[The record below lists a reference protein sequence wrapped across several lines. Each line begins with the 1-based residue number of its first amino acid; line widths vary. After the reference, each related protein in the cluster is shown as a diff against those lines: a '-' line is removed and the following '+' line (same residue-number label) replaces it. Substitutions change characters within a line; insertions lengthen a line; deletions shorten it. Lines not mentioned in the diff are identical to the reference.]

1 MKRDTSSL
9 KWIYKRIR
17 SYAFWLVV
25 LIVMATLVSYIN
37 VQFAL
42 VSKRLIDVATG
53 QTAGSVAD
61 SALALGALLIVQLL
75 LQVLYIRIHIKI
87 SGKLTMSMRTDLF
100 YLLMKKDYA
109 GVSKLHS
116 GEILNRLV
124 SDVSLVAEKVTE
136 IVPNVVA
143 LLSTVVFSFI
153 ALYQLDKQLAV
164 VCLAF
169 GPVIMAAAYI
179 YKKRIKNLHLKCRES
194 DGRVRAFLQESIQN
208 LLVIK
213 VFNRAD
219 VMRHRSGG
227 LQLENFH
234 LNVKRATIGILANV
248 LFFVVVTA
256 GYYAALAW
264 SVYRLSIGV
273 ITFGTVT
280 AVLGLVGQLQTPFRE
295 FASLFPQFYM
305 VLASAER
312 LMELEDLKES
322 APLLISDEKDINA
335 FQSIDFCN
343 VCFSYGDVRV
353 LDNVNLSV
361 KRGEFV
367 ALCGNSGAGKS
378 TLSKLML
385 SVIPADSGKI
395 CLTLENGDSIP
406 IEAAANALFSYV
418 PQGNLILSGTILDNI
433 TFAEEQPDMDRVMR
447 AVMLS
452 QLSDVIEQAP
462 LGLSTVLGEK
472 GHGLSEGQIQRIA
485 IARALYRDAPV
496 LLLDEAT
503 SALDIRTEQA
513 LLSTLKQLTDKTCII
528 ISHRKEVLEACDKT
542 YFMQDGTLQVL

>member
-9 KWIYKRIR
+9 KWIFNRIR
-17 SYAFWLVV
+17 SYAFWLFV

-42 VSKRLIDVATG
+42 VSKRLIDVATN
-53 QTAGSVAD
+53 QTTGNVVD
-61 SALALGALLIVQLL
+61 SALALGALLVSQLL
-75 LQVLYIRIHIKI
+75 LQILYIRVHIRI
-87 SGKLTMSMRTDLF
+87 SGRLAMSMRTDLF
-100 YLLMKKDYA
+100 YQLMKKDYA
-109 GVSKLHS
+109 GVSRLHS

-136 IVPNVVA
+136 IIPNVVA
-143 LLSTVVFSFI
+143 LLSTIVFSFI

-219 VMRHRSGG
+219 VMRRRSGG

-234 LNVKRATIGILANV
+234 LNVKRATVGILANV

-264 SVYRLSIGV
+264 SVYRLSIGL

-295 FASLFPQFYM
+295 IASLFPQFYM

-312 LMELEDLKES
+312 LMELESLKES
-322 APLLISDEKDINA
+322 TPLPVSNKEDINT

-343 VCFSYGDVRV
+343 VCFSYGDVKV
-353 LDNVNLSV
+353 LDHVNLSV

-367 ALCGNSGAGKS
+367 ALCGNSGVGKS

-385 SVIPADSGKI
+385 SVVSADSGHI
-395 CLTLENGDSIP
+395 GLTLENGDSVP
-406 IEAAANALFSYV
+406 IESVANVLFSYV

-433 TFAEEQPDMDRVMR
+433 TFADEQPDMDRVMR

-462 LGLSTVLGEK
+462 QGLSTMLGEK

-496 LLLDEAT
+496 LLFDEAT

>member
-9 KWIYKRIR
+9 KWIFKRIR
-17 SYAFWLVV
+17 SYAFSLFV
-25 LIVMATLVSYIN
+25 LIVMVTLVSYVN

-42 VSKRLIDVATG
+42 VSKRLIDVATN
-53 QTAGSVAD
+53 QTAGSVID

-75 LQVLYIRIHIKI
+75 LQILYIRIHIKI
-87 SGKLTMSMRTDLF
+87 SGKLAMSMRTDLF
-100 YLLMKKDYA
+100 YMLMKKDYA
-109 GVSKLHS
+109 GVCAIHS

-143 LLSTVVFSFI
+143 LLSTVVFSFA

-219 VMRHRSGG
+219 VMRQRSGG

-234 LNVKRATIGILANV
+234 LNVKRATVGILANV

-264 SVYRLSIGV
+264 SVYRLSIGA

-280 AVLGLVGQLQTPFRE
+280 AVLGLVGQLQSPFRE
-295 FASLFPQFYM
+295 IASLFPQFYM

-312 LMELEDLKES
+312 LMELEHLKES
-322 APLLISDEKDINA
+322 VPLLISDEEDINT

-343 VCFSYGDVRV
+343 VCFSYGDVKV
-353 LDNVNLSV
+353 LDHVNLSV

-385 SVIPADSGKI
+385 SVVPADSGKI
-395 CLTLENGDSIP
+395 CLTLENGNSIP
-406 IEAAANALFSYV
+406 IESVANVLFSYV

-433 TFAEEQPDMDRVMR
+433 TFAEEQPDMDRVMQ

-462 LGLSTVLGEK
+462 QGLSTMLGEK

-496 LLLDEAT
+496 LLFDEAT
-503 SALDIRTEQA
+503 SALDIQTEQT

-542 YFMQDGTLQVL
+542 YFMQDGTL

>member
-9 KWIYKRIR
+9 KWIFKRIR
-17 SYAFWLVV
+17 SYAFWLFV
-25 LIVMATLVSYIN
+25 LIVMVTFVSYIN

-42 VSKRLIDVATG
+42 VSKRLIDVATN
-53 QTAGSVAD
+53 QTAGSVVD
-61 SALALGALLIVQLL
+61 SALLLGALLIVQLL

-87 SGKLTMSMRTDLF
+87 SGKLAMSMRTDLF
-100 YLLMKKDYA
+100 YQLMKKDYA
-109 GVSKLHS
+109 GVSALHS

-136 IVPNVVA
+136 MIPNVVA

-179 YKKRIKNLHLKCRES
+179 YKKRIKHLHLKCRES

-219 VMRHRSGG
+219 VMRQRSGG

-234 LNVKRATIGILANV
+234 LNVKRATVGILANV
-248 LFFVVVTA
+248 LFFVAVTA

-295 FASLFPQFYM
+295 IASLFPQFYM

-312 LMELEDLKES
+312 LMELESLKES
-322 APLLISDEKDINA
+322 TPLLVSKEEDVNA
-335 FQSIDFCN
+335 FQSIDFCD
-343 VCFSYGDVRV
+343 VCFSYGDVKV

-385 SVIPADSGKI
+385 S
-395 CLTLENGDSIP
+395 
-406 IEAAANALFSYV
+406 
-418 PQGNLILSGTILDNI
+418 
-433 TFAEEQPDMDRVMR
+433 
-447 AVMLS
+447 
-452 QLSDVIEQAP
+452 
-462 LGLSTVLGEK
+462 
-472 GHGLSEGQIQRIA
+472 
-485 IARALYRDAPV
+485 
-496 LLLDEAT
+496 
-503 SALDIRTEQA
+503 
-513 LLSTLKQLTDKTCII
+513 
-528 ISHRKEVLEACDKT
+528 
-542 YFMQDGTLQVL
+542 

>member
-9 KWIYKRIR
+9 KWIFKRIR
-17 SYAFWLVV
+17 SYAFWLFV
-25 LIVMATLVSYIN
+25 LIVMVTFVSYIN

-42 VSKRLIDVATG
+42 ISKRLIDVATS
-53 QTAGSVAD
+53 QTAGSVID

-75 LQVLYIRIHIKI
+75 LQILYIRIHIKI
-87 SGKLTMSMRTDLF
+87 SGKLAMSMRTDLF
-100 YLLMKKDYA
+100 YMLMKKDYA
-109 GVSKLHS
+109 GVCAIHS

-143 LLSTVVFSFI
+143 LLSTVVFSFT

-219 VMRHRSGG
+219 VMRQRSGG

-234 LNVKRATIGILANV
+234 LNVKRATVGILANV
-248 LFFVVVTA
+248 LFFVAVTA

-280 AVLGLVGQLQTPFRE
+280 AVLGLVGQLQSPFRE
-295 FASLFPQFYM
+295 IASLFPQFYM

-312 LMELEDLKES
+312 LMELESLKES
-322 APLLISDEKDINA
+322 TPLLVSKEEDVNA
-335 FQSIDFCN
+335 FQSIDFCD
-343 VCFSYGDVRV
+343 VCFSYGDVKV

-406 IEAAANALFSYV
+406 IEFVANMLFSYV

-433 TFAEEQPDMDRVMR
+433 TFAEEQPDMDKVMR

-462 LGLSTVLGEK
+462 QGLSTMLGEK

-496 LLLDEAT
+496 LLFDEAT
-503 SALDIRTEQA
+503 SALDIRTEQK